1 MRLFSALSH
10 RAFALLWAGR
20 AISSVGDG
28 IYLVALAWWVIETT
42 GSAAA
47 NAIILICATLPTLL
61 LLLVGGVAVD
71 RLPRRTLLLASD
83 ILRGLLVSVIAL
95 LTVRHQ
101 LTFWHLA
108 LLSAAFGTVRAF
120 FSPAYTSIIPQ
131 ITPPE
136 ALPSAN
142 SLAKL
147 SAQAAGILGPALG
160 GVLIA
165 LGGTPQAFAL
175 DGLSFFIS
183 AGCILAIPHVP
194 APKRL
199 RHGARKPSALGD
211 LREGLSTVL
220 RSPWLWITIAV
231 AGVSN
236 ITLAGPLEAALPLLV
251 RANLG
256 GSAGV
261 FALLNALEAAG
272 AVVAAVALGQAA
284 KVRRR
289 GLMAYCAWL
298 AAAAGLL
305 VMGLPVTVAGVGLAI
320 FVCGAGIAIL
330 ELIWAHTLQELV
342 PSDRLGRVA
351 SIDALGSYAL
361 LPIAYGLAG
370 IAADRVGAP
379 AVFVA
384 GGAISFA
391 LIGLGL
397 LHPAVRGLD

>member
-47 NAIILICATLPTLL
+47 NGVILICATLPTLL

-71 RLPRRTLLLASD
+71 RLPRRTLLLLSD

-95 LTVRHQ
+95 LAARHQ
-101 LTFWHLA
+101 LAFWHLA

-120 FSPAYTSIIPQ
+120 FSPAYISIIPQ
-131 ITPPE
+131 IMPPE

-142 SLAKL
+142 SLARL
-147 SAQAAGILGPALG
+147 SSEAAGILGPALG

-183 AGCILAIPHVP
+183 AGCILAIPAIP
-194 APKRL
+194 APKR
-199 RHGARKPSALGD
+199 HGTRKPSALGD

-236 ITLAGPLEAALPLLV
+236 ITLSGPLEAALPLLV

-261 FALLNALEAAG
+261 YALLNALAAAG

-284 KVRRR
+284 KLRRR
-289 GLMAYCAWL
+289 GLLAYGAWL
-298 AAAAGLL
+298 LAAAGLL

-320 FVCGAGIAIL
+320 FACGAGIAVL

-342 PSDRLGRVA
+342 PADRLGRVA

-370 IAADRVGAP
+370 IAADGIGAP

-384 GGAISFA
+384 GGAISFVLVA
-391 LIGLGL
+391 LGL

>member
-10 RAFALLWAGR
+10 RSFALLWTGR

-47 NAIILICATLPTLL
+47 NGIILICATLPTLL

-71 RLPRRTLLLASD
+71 RLPRRTLLLLSD
-83 ILRGLLVSVIAL
+83 VLRGVLVSVIAL
-95 LTVRHQ
+95 LAARHQ
-101 LTFWHLA
+101 LAFWHLA

-131 ITPPE
+131 IMPAE

-142 SLAKL
+142 SLARL
-147 SAQAAGILGPALG
+147 SAEAAGILGPALG
-160 GVLIA
+160 GVLIG

-175 DGLSFFIS
+175 DGLSFFLS
-183 AGCILAIPHVP
+183 AGCILAIPAVP
-194 APKRL
+194 APKR
-199 RHGARKPSALGD
+199 RSTRKPSALGE

-220 RSPWLWITIAV
+220 RSPWLWITITI

-236 ITLAGPLEAALPLLV
+236 ITFAGPLEAALPLLV

-261 FALLNALEAAG
+261 YALLNALAAAG

-284 KVRRR
+284 KLRHR
-289 GLMAYCAWL
+289 GLVNYGAWL
-298 AAAAGLL
+298 MAAAALA
-305 VMGLPVTVAGVGLAI
+305 VMGLPVTVVGVGLAI
-320 FVCGAGIAIL
+320 FACGAGIAIL
-330 ELIWAHTLQELV
+330 ELIWAHTLQEMV
-342 PSDRLGRVA
+342 PADRLGRVA

-361 LPIAYGLAG
+361 LPISYGLAG
-370 IAADRVGAP
+370 IAADRIGAP

-384 GGAISFA
+384 GGTVSFV
-391 LIGLGL
+391 LIALGL